1 MEDKLKI
8 KVTIGEISIELEG
21 STNVVLEKFEELKTS
36 GLGNLIPSQNLFLS
50 KPKVE
55 NKQVDEGNKNQTV
68 VPQEVKSNSNS
79 SYPSL
84 REINLKGSPKNE
96 PEWILVYGFYAS
108 DYGKD
113 EFVRE
118 RLIQFYKDTKRETKS
133 RIANLSNNLKN
144 LLKQGKLRFL
154 NDNDIV
160 LTPEGV
166 AAVEEII
173 KR

>member
-8 KVTIGEISIELEG
+8 KVTIGEIAIELEG
-21 STNVVLEKFEELKTS
+21 STSVVLEKFEELKTS
-36 GLGNLIPSQNLFLS
+36 GLGNLIPNQNLIAN

-55 NKQVDEGNKNQTV
+55 PEKVTESS
-68 VPQEVKSNSNS
+68 KSRTTAQPKAKSGSNS

-84 REINLKGSPKNE
+84 REINLKGSPKTE
-96 PEWILVYGFYAS
+96 TEWIMVYGFYAS
-108 DYGKD
+108 SNGKE

-118 RLIQFYKDTKRETKS
+118 SLLQFYKETKRETKS

-144 LLKQGKLRFL
+144 LLKQGKIRFL

-160 LTPEGV
+160 LTPEGIS
-166 AAVEEII
+166 AVEEIL

>member
-1 MEDKLKI
+1 MEEKLKI

-21 STNVVLEKFEELKTS
+21 NTNVVLEKFEELKTT
-36 GLGNLIPSQNLFLS
+36 GLGNLIPNQNVLISQPKTEIKKVDETSLKQPVT
-50 KPKVE
+50 KPKV
-55 NKQVDEGNKNQTV
+55 
-68 VPQEVKSNSNS
+68 KSANP

-108 DYGKD
+108 DYGEK
-113 EFVRE
+113 EFDRE
-118 RLIQFYKDTKRETKS
+118 SLLQFYKETKRETKS

-154 NDNDIV
+154 NDHDIV
-160 LTPEGV
+160 LTTDGKT
-166 AAVEEII
+166 AVEDII

>member
-1 MEDKLKI
+1 
-8 KVTIGEISIELEG
+8 
-21 STNVVLEKFEELKTS
+21 
-36 GLGNLIPSQNLFLS
+36 
-50 KPKVE
+50 
-55 NKQVDEGNKNQTV
+55 
-68 VPQEVKSNSNS
+68 
-79 SYPSL
+79 
-84 REINLKGSPKNE
+84 
-96 PEWILVYGFYAS
+96 
-108 DYGKD
+108 
-113 EFVRE
+113 VRE